1 MSIVLGNASDGRH
14 FVVVAGAAAG
24 TQIIT
29 ELGVV
34 VDGPP
39 EASVEVEVTEVSV
52 AVEGL
57 ELAVE
62 IEPLN

>member
-1 MSIVLGNASDGRH
+1 MSIVLGKASIGRH
-14 FVVVAGAAAG
+14 FVVPAGAASG
-24 TQIIT
+24 IQIIT

-39 EASVEVEVTEVSV
+39 EQTVTVESVEVAVT
-52 AVEGL
+52 VEST

-62 IEPLN
+62 IESLN